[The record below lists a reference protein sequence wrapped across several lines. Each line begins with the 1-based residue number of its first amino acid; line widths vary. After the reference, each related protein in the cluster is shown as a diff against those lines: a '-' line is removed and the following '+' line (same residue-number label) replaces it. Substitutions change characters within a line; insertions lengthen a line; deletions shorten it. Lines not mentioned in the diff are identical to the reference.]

1 MAWNASHDIGHQGI
15 SVKNKIKAVDALSKY
30 ARVFISAEGGL
41 PEELEKFRL
50 KTKPEQIFDVISF
63 ASLVWGES
71 FTIPAEASILGVP
84 SIINHN
90 TKSYYLFDQQN
101 NYNLCYCYSESE
113 EDQIKA
119 LDKCIE
125 LLKKDKTVLYNE
137 WHVKRSKLLADHIDV
152 TAFLVWFIENYPDS
166 IKTMKENPDFQYKFR

>member
-1 MAWNASHDIGHQGI
+1 M
-15 SVKNKIKAVDALSKY
+15 
-30 ARVFISAEGGL
+30 
-41 PEELEKFRL
+41 EKFRL

-90 TKSYYLFDQQN
+90 TKSYYLFDQQY

-113 EDQIKA
+113 EDQTKA

-137 WHVKRSKLLADHIDV
+137 WHVKRNKLLADHIDV

-166 IKTMKENPDFQYKFR
+166 IKTMKENPDLQYKFK